1 MNISLL
7 TRLSATLAVGALLAG
22 CAAPKT
28 PDARDP
34 LESFNR
40 GVYSFNETVDHAL
53 LRPVARGYVKVTPE
67 PVRTCIHN
75 MFNNLGDV
83 WSATNSFLQGRPRDG
98 INTVGRFLTN
108 TTLGVGG
115 CIDFASTSGAR
126 RIPNDFGTTL
136 GVWGIGPGPYLV
148 LPVLGSST
156 VRDGIG
162 RIVDFEGNPV
172 AVSQIDNVR
181 LRNSLWGLELLDTR
195 ADLLQIT
202 DTIDRVAL
210 DPYSFVRDAYLQRRA
225 ARIVGRDKNASA
237 AALPDYGDDP
247 GTTVPNQ
254 GGDSGASVP
263 NYGADPGTTE
273 PAMPAVK
280 QNPAPANAK

>member
-1 MNISLL
+1 MNISFL
-7 TRLSATLAVGALLAG
+7 TRLCATLATGALIAG

-34 LESFNR
+34 WEGFNR
-40 GVYSFNETVDHAL
+40 GVYNFNDTLDHAV
-53 LRPVARGYVKVTPE
+53 LRPVARAYTTVTPA
-67 PVRTCIHN
+67 PVRDCVHN

-83 WSATNSFLQGRPRDG
+83 WSAANSFLQGRPRDG

-126 RIPNDFGTTL
+126 RIPNSFGTTL

-148 LPVLGSST
+148 LPLLGSST

-162 RIVDFEGNPV
+162 MIGDFEGNIIS
-172 AVSQIDNVR
+172 VSHIENVR
-181 LRNSLWGLELLDTR
+181 LRNSLWGLELVDTR
-195 ADLLQIT
+195 ADLLPAT

-225 ARIVGRDKNASA
+225 ARILGHKGN
-237 AALPDYGDDP
+237 DDA
-247 GTTVPNQ
+247 NL
-254 GGDSGASVP
+254 P
-263 NYGADPGTTE
+263 NYGADPGVSVPNYGTDPGVTE

-280 QNPAPANAK
+280 QKTAPASAK